1 MLFNILIL
9 CYLLIREFK
18 MKINHSHFSVS
29 IISLL
34 MAAAVSLMLSAAT
47 GIQEESQYENMTG
60 EEIFLLACANC
71 HGPDGKGQPQSR
83 VGFDVPLPD
92 FTDCNFISREPA
104 PDFIAVAHQGGP
116 VRGFE
121 KFMPAFG
128 NVLSIE
134 EITRAV
140 KYAKSFCSD
149 PNWPDGELNLPRA
162 MITEKAYPEDEAVL
176 TFGTNDNLD
185 KISGEFVY
193 EQRFGSRNQIEIKVP
208 FGWSEMTLPN
218 GVNPATDW
226 TSNLGDLAVGVK
238 RTVAHSLKKGAIFSA
253 AAEVIMPT
261 GDEAQGFGKGTFVF
275 EPFLSYGQIL
285 PSDFFLHSQLGAEF
299 PFQSDK
305 AETEA
310 FFRLALGR
318 TFTTGGWWGRAWS
331 PMVELLASSE
341 LESGANIYWDIVPQI
356 QVTLN
361 TRQHIMFNIGVRI
374 PANYASNR
382 DIQVMAYLLWDWFDG
397 GFLEG
402 W

>member
-1 MLFNILIL
+1 MERKKGFTPFIILSVLLTASLSVIL
-9 CYLLIREFK
+9 LAE
-18 MKINHSHFSVS
+18 
-29 IISLL
+29 
-34 MAAAVSLMLSAAT
+34 T
-47 GIQEESQYENMTG
+47 QIQDKTLYENMTG
-60 EEIFLLACANC
+60 KEIFLASCANC
-71 HGPDGKGQPQSR
+71 HGPDGKGQPQSQ

-92 FTDCNFISREPA
+92 FTDCNFTSREPA
-104 PDFIAVAHQGGP
+104 PDFVSVAHQGGP

-121 KFMPAFG
+121 KLMPAFG
-128 NVLSIE
+128 KVLSIE

-140 KYAKSFCSD
+140 KYVKAFCADS
-149 PNWPDGELNLPRA
+149 NWPDGELNLPRP

-176 TFGTNDNLD
+176 TFGASNNLD
-185 KISGEFVY
+185 KITGEFVY
-193 EQRFGSRNQIEIKVP
+193 EQRFGSRNQIEIVVP
-208 FGWSEMTLPN
+208 FGWNEMVIPN
-218 GVNPATDW
+218 GVEPNTDW
-226 TSNLGDLAVGVK
+226 TSHLGDLAFGVK
-238 RTVAHSLKKGAIFSA
+238 HALVHSLKSGSIFSA

-275 EPFLSYGQIL
+275 EPFFSYGQIL
-285 PSDFFLHSQLGAEF
+285 PSDFFLHSQLGTEF

-305 AETEA
+305 AENEA
-310 FFRLALGR
+310 FLRLTLGR

-341 LESGANIYWDIVPQI
+341 LESGADIYWDIMPQI

-374 PANYASNR
+374 PANHTSNR

>member
-1 MLFNILIL
+1 
-9 CYLLIREFK
+9 
-18 MKINHSHFSVS
+18 MKINHRFTSLKTISVLVISAIFS
-29 IISLL
+29 ILP
-34 MAAAVSLMLSAAT
+34 AT
-47 GIQEESQYENMTG
+47 ARTQKEVLYENMTG
-60 EEIFLLACANC
+60 KEIFLKACANC
-71 HGPDGKGQPQSR
+71 HGPDGKGQPQSL

-92 FTDCNFISREPA
+92 FTDCDFTSREPA
-104 PDFIAVAHQGGP
+104 PDFVAVAHQGGP
-116 VRGFE
+116 VRDFAQL
-121 KFMPAFG
+121 MPAFG
-128 NVLSIE
+128 SVLSIE
-134 EITRAV
+134 EITKAV
-140 KYAKSFCSD
+140 KYVKSFCSD
-149 PNWPDGELNLPRA
+149 ANWPDGELNLPRP

-176 TFGTNDNLD
+176 TFGTNIDLD
-185 KISGEFVY
+185 KITGEFVY

-208 FGWSEMTLPN
+208 FGWQEMTLAN
-218 GVNPATDW
+218 GADPTADW

-238 RTVAHSLKKGAIFSA
+238 RTLIHNLKRGSIFSA

-261 GDEAQGFGKGTFVF
+261 GDEAQGFGKGTLVF

-285 PSDFFLHSQLGAEF
+285 PADFFLHSQLGAEF
-299 PFQSDK
+299 PAQSEK
-305 AETEA
+305 SESEA

-341 LESGANIYWDIVPQI
+341 LGSGANFYWDIMPQI

-374 PANYASNR
+374 PANHTSKR

-397 GFLEG
+397 GFFEG

>member
-1 MLFNILIL
+1 MKTNGGFIYIIMLSV
-9 CYLLIREFK
+9 LLIAG
-18 MKINHSHFSVS
+18 ISV
-29 IISLL
+29 I
-34 MAAAVSLMLSAAT
+34 LSAETENQDKYLFENRT
-47 GIQEESQYENMTG
+47 GK
-60 EEIFLLACANC
+60 EIFLLACANC

-83 VGFDVPLPD
+83 VGFDIPLPD
-92 FTDCNFISREPA
+92 FTDCDFTSREPA
-104 PDFIAVAHQGGP
+104 PDFVAVAHQGGP
-116 VRGFE
+116 VREFE

-140 KYAKSFCSD
+140 EYVKAFCSD
-149 PNWPDGELNLPRA
+149 PDWPDGELNLPRA
-162 MITEKAYPEDEAVL
+162 MFTEKAYPEDEAVL
-176 TFGTNDNLD
+176 TFGANEDFD

-193 EQRFGSRNQIEIKVP
+193 EQRFGSRNQIEIVVP

-238 RTVAHSLKKGAIFSA
+238 RTLAHSLKSGSIFSA
-253 AAEVIMPT
+253 AAEVILPT

-299 PFQSDK
+299 PAQSAK

-331 PMVELLASSE
+331 PMVELLASGE

-374 PANYASNR
+374 PGNFTSDR

>member
-1 MLFNILIL
+1 MKTKVGFTRIIILSA
-9 CYLLIREFK
+9 LLTAGI
-18 MKINHSHFSVS
+18 S
-29 IISLL
+29 I
-34 MAAAVSLMLSAAT
+34 MLSAGTNAL
-47 GIQEESQYENMTG
+47 EEPQYENMAG
-60 EEIFLLACANC
+60 KEIFLLACANC

-92 FTDCNFISREPA
+92 FTDCDFTSREPA
-104 PDFIAVAHQGGP
+104 PDFVSVAHQGGP

-121 KFMPAFG
+121 QLMPAFG

-140 KYAKSFCSD
+140 KYVKAFCTDS
-149 PNWPDGELNLPRA
+149 NWPDGELNLPRA
-162 MITEKAYPEDEAVL
+162 IFTEKAYPEDEAVL
-176 TFGTNDNLD
+176 TFGANEDFDN
-185 KISGEFVY
+185 ISGEFVY
-193 EQRFGSRNQIEIKVP
+193 EQRFGSRNQIEIVIP
-208 FGWSEMTLPN
+208 FGWSEMTVPN
-218 GVNPATDW
+218 GVKPATDW

-238 RTVAHSLKKGAIFSA
+238 RTLFHSLDKGSIFSA

-285 PSDFFLHSQLGAEF
+285 PADFFLHSQLGAEF
-299 PFQSDK
+299 PAQGDK

-331 PMVELLASSE
+331 PMIELLASGE
-341 LESGANIYWDIVPQI
+341 LESGSNIFWDIVPQI

-374 PANYASNR
+374 PGNFSSSR